1 MYPTIAAHGSVSS
14 INGWPRMSPT
24 REALLAEIVLTAPD
38 VAYPHPGTDP
48 GTVVTQYLQ
57 SLRSGMSDPSTA
69 VALTSLTAHASTDP
83 ASDTALVDLV
93 VDRRAALNALLIDTG
108 REVDA
113 SELARLA
120 GPVIFQCLIAR
131 VEPTD
136 SFIQALVAD
145 WLQTPSTQRRREVNH
160 HLPA

>member
-1 MYPTIAAHGSVSS
+1 M
-14 INGWPRMSPT
+14 
-24 REALLAEIVLTAPD
+24 
-38 VAYPHPGTDP
+38 AYPHPGTDP
-48 GTVVTQYLQ
+48 GTVVTQYLH

-69 VALTSLTAHASTDP
+69 AALTSLAAHASTNP
-83 ASDTALVDLV
+83 ASDTALVDIV

-113 SELARLA
+113 SEFARLA
-120 GPVIFQCLIAR
+120 GPVIFQCLPC

-145 WLQTPSTQRRREVNH
+145 WLRTPSTQRRREVNQ